1 MENPPI
7 DIFGLTIL
15 EPITSLTAVL
25 VSIVCLY
32 AFFQLSKLPR
42 HDRVH
47 HFFRYYFLSMAVA
60 TAVGGIIGH
69 AFLYAFTFA
78 WKLPGWITS
87 MCSIA
92 LIERAS
98 IEHARPLIRPAVGRF
113 FAVMNILELLT
124 FLTVVFLTLDFFFV
138 EAHSFYGL
146 MIVVFSFQG
155 YDYYRTHNEGSR
167 YVLYAVG
174 VMAVSALIFM
184 NELAISRWFNHF
196 DISHVLMAIA
206 AWLFYQGARR
216 LQPLQRQSDVVSRS
230 RREAVAE
237 KS

>member
-78 WKLPGWITS
+78 WNKKINDTS
-87 MCSIA
+87 MFQFEYLTPDEK
-92 LIERAS
+92 LITGAS
-98 IEHARPLIRPAVGRF
+98 
-113 FAVMNILELLT
+113 
-124 FLTVVFLTLDFFFV
+124 
-138 EAHSFYGL
+138 
-146 MIVVFSFQG
+146 
-155 YDYYRTHNEGSR
+155 
-167 YVLYAVG
+167 
-174 VMAVSALIFM
+174 
-184 NELAISRWFNHF
+184 
-196 DISHVLMAIA
+196 
-206 AWLFYQGARR
+206 
-216 LQPLQRQSDVVSRS
+216 SDVDDDLIQFRYKVWF
-230 RREAVAE
+230 
-237 KS
+237 